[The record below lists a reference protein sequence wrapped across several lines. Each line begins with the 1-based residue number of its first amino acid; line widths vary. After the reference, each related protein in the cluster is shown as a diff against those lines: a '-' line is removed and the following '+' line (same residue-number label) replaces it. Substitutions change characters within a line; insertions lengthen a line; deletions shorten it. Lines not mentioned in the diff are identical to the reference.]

1 MSTNLLGMLRKIE
14 SDNNIEIIFACDIGS
29 RALGYSTEN
38 SDYDIRFIY
47 IQHSK
52 KYLTIDKNKFTDTIK
67 LNKDN
72 LDFIGYDIKKALNFC
87 LTSNTALWDMIYSGS
102 VILETNLGN
111 DIKNIAKKFFNKK
124 TLIKQYTA
132 NAYSR
137 YTKDILNKDTVKIKI
152 YALTL
157 IKLALAIAIS
167 RDTFNKD
174 TVIKANLSNCFSIY
188 PKDISNTLENLIK
201 LRLRG
206 NEYTQRIELI
216 DNHIKY
222 YIEILDKIEKTL
234 VYGTSDNN
242 LDEYFYN
249 LIVFRISNGK

>member
-1 MSTNLLGMLRKIE
+1 MSNYILDTLRKIE
-14 SDNNIEIIFACDIGS
+14 SDNSIEIIFACDIGS

-67 LNKDN
+67 FNKDN

-87 LTSNTALWDMIYSGS
+87 LTSNTALWDMIYSSS

-132 NAYSR
+132 NAYNR
-137 YTKDILNKDTVKIKI
+137 YTKYILNKDTVKIKD
-152 YALTL
+152 YAL
-157 IKLALAIAIS
+157 IIVKLALAIAIS
-167 RDTFNKD
+167 RDTCNKD

-188 PKDISNTLENLIK
+188 PKDVSNTLESLIRI
-201 LRLRG
+201 RLSG
-206 NEYTQRIELI
+206 NEYAQRISLF
-216 DNHIKY
+216 DNCIKY

-234 VYGTSDNN
+234 VYDTSDNN
-242 LDEYFYN
+242 LDEYFYS
-249 LIVFRISNGK
+249 LVLTRISNGK

>member
-1 MSTNLLGMLRKIE
+1 MSTGILDMLRKIE

-52 KYLTIDKNKFTDTIK
+52 KYLTIDKNKFNDTIK
-67 LNKDN
+67 FNKDN

-87 LTSNTALWDMIYSGS
+87 LTSNTALWDMIYSSS
-102 VILETNLGN
+102 VILETSLCN

-124 TLIKQYTA
+124 TLIKQYIG
-132 NAYSR
+132 NVYSR
-137 YTKDILNKDTVKIKI
+137 YTKYILNKDTVKIKD

-157 IKLALAIAIS
+157 VKLALAIAIS

-174 TVIKANLSNCFSIY
+174 TVIKANLANCFSVY
-188 PKDISNTLENLIK
+188 PKDVSNTLESLIK
-201 LRLRG
+201 IRLRG
-206 NEYTQRIELI
+206 NEYTQRISLV
-216 DNHIKY
+216 DNC
-222 YIEILDKIEKTL
+222 IESYVGMLDKIENSL
-234 VYGTSDNN
+234 VYNTSDNN

-249 LIVFRISNGK
+249 LIVFRLSNCK

>member
-1 MSTNLLGMLRKIE
+1 MSTNILDMLRKIE
-14 SDNNIEIIFACDIGS
+14 SDNSIEIIFACDTGS

-67 LNKDN
+67 FNKDN
-72 LDFIGYDIKKALNFC
+72 LDFLGYDIKKALNFC
-87 LTSNTALWDMIYSGS
+87 LTSNTALWDMIYSSS

-111 DIKNIAKKFFNKK
+111 DVKNIAKKFFNKK

-174 TVIKANLSNCFSIY
+174 TVIKANLSNCFSMY
-188 PKDISNTLENLIK
+188 PKDVSNVLESLIRI
-201 LRLRG
+201 RLSG
-206 NEYTQRIELI
+206 NEYAQRISLF
-216 DNHIKY
+216 DNCIKY
-222 YIEILDKIEKTL
+222 YIEVLDRIEKTL
-234 VYGTSDNN
+234 DSNITDNN
-242 LDEYFYN
+242 LDEYFYK
-249 LIVFRISNGK
+249 LIVFRINNGK

>member
-1 MSTNLLGMLRKIE
+1 MSTNLLDMLRKIE

-72 LDFIGYDIKKALNFC
+72 LDFIGYDIKKALNLC
-87 LTSNTALWDMIYSGS
+87 LISNTALWDMIYSSS

-111 DIKNIAKKFFNKK
+111 DVKNIAKKFFNKK

-132 NAYSR
+132 NAYNR
-137 YTKDILNKDTVKIKI
+137 YTKYILNKDTVKIKD

-157 IKLALAIAIS
+157 VKLALAIAIS

-174 TVIKANLSNCFSIY
+174 TVLKANLSNCFSIY
-188 PKDISNTLENLIK
+188 PKDMSNTLENLIK
-201 LRLRG
+201 LRLSG
-206 NEYTQRIELI
+206 NEYTQRIELF
-216 DNHIKY
+216 DNYIKY

-234 VYGTSDNN
+234 VYDTSDNN
-242 LDEYFYN
+242 LDEYFYK
-249 LIVFRISNGK
+249 LVLYRISKGK

>member
-1 MSTNLLGMLRKIE
+1 MNTNILDMLRKIE

-52 KYLTIDKNKFTDTIK
+52 KYLTIDKNKFDDTIK
-67 LNKDN
+67 VSKDN
-72 LDFIGYDIKKALNFC
+72 LDFLGYDIKKALNFC
-87 LTSNTALWDMIYSGS
+87 LTSNTGLWNMVYSS
-102 VILETNLGN
+102 SIILETSLGN

-152 YALTL
+152 YALIL
-157 IKLALAIAIS
+157 VKLALAIAIS
-167 RDTFNKD
+167 RDDYNKA
-174 TVIKANLSNCFSIY
+174 TILKANIANCFSVY
-188 PKDISNTLENLIK
+188 PKDVSNVLESLIK
-201 LRLRG
+201 IRLRG

-216 DNHIKY
+216 DNYIKY

-234 VYGTSDNN
+234 NSNITNNN

-249 LIVFRISNGK
+249 LIVFRINNGK